1 MSTTAS
7 SDAARHTAYDYD
19 FNANERSVHFIGSLP
34 PDLSATELQAMQWF
48 LDHSANTDLLTV
60 PCDRDPRW
68 IINWLNGLAD
78 VPALESRRSGDST
91 GYDDMPTY
99 RLAPERSLA
108 PEDVSLRRAR
118 DITVAMATRPRLSTT
133 GELPPHQVSIPNALD
148 LSYFTFGA
156 ARPALAALPIF
167 REALLDDI
175 LEIHNRWDSE
185 VVFQLETPA
194 VLTLLERTPR
204 QLWRVL
210 AAGLARQ
217 VADLITSAPPEIRWI
232 LHLCHGDLAHR
243 PLFEPANL
251 APAVLFLNALERRLA
266 KADYPMP
273 TSHIPM
279 STGTSAPSTDRMF
292 FRALS
297 HLRTGVDII
306 AGVVDESHPGES
318 AIALRLAEEE
328 LDRPI
333 RTVAAA
339 CGLGRRTPD
348 AAVANARLARNLART
363 PVHH

>member
-1 MSTTAS
+1 MSTTSNRTIHPDISEPTIATR
-7 SDAARHTAYDYD
+7 A
-19 FNANERSVHFIGSLP
+19 VHFVGSLP
-34 PDLSATELQAMQWF
+34 PELLGNDHATMQWF
-48 LDHSANTDLLTV
+48 LDNTRGTQLTTV

-68 IINWLNGLAD
+68 IINWLNGLTD
-78 VPALESRRSGDST
+78 VPALESRRSGNST

-99 RLAPERSLA
+99 RLAQGRSLA

-118 DITVAMATRPRLSTT
+118 DIPVAMATRLRLNTT

-156 ARPALAALPIF
+156 PRPALAALPIF
-167 REALLDDI
+167 REALLGDI

-194 VLTLLERTPR
+194 VLALLERTPR
-204 QLWRVL
+204 QFWRFL
-210 AAGLARQ
+210 AGGLARQ
-217 VADLITSAPPEIRWI
+217 VADLITSAPQGARWI

-251 APAVLFLNALERRLA
+251 VPAVLFLNALERRLT
-266 KADYPMP
+266 KVDYLMP

-279 STGTSAPSTDRMF
+279 CTGTSAPSTDRMF

-306 AGVVDESHPGES
+306 AGVVDEGHPGES

-333 RTVAAA
+333 RTIAAA

-348 AAVANARLARNLART
+348 AAVANARLARALAQT
-363 PVHH
+363 PVRH